1 MCSSP
6 INRGA
11 LYVKKINTYA
21 WQIYR
26 QSGSIE
32 TNREMEISD
41 SNLVGDSGEVI
52 NNRENQD
59 ERESRMN
66 HCMISVARIGVACSE
81 ESPG

>member
-1 MCSSP
+1 MH
-6 INRGA
+6 GKYTDKVA
-11 LYVKKINTYA
+11 LLSYFWNVLRK
-21 WQIYR
+21 
-26 QSGSIE
+26 E

-41 SNLVGDSGEVI
+41 SNLVGDSGEAI

-66 HCMISVARIGVACSE
+66 HCMISVAGTGVACSE

>member
-1 MCSSP
+1 MH
-6 INRGA
+6 GKYADKVA
-11 LYVKKINTYA
+11 LLSYFWNVLRK
-21 WQIYR
+21 
-26 QSGSIE
+26 E

-41 SNLVGDSGEVI
+41 SNLVGDSGEAI

-66 HCMISVARIGVACSE
+66 HCMISVARTGVACSE